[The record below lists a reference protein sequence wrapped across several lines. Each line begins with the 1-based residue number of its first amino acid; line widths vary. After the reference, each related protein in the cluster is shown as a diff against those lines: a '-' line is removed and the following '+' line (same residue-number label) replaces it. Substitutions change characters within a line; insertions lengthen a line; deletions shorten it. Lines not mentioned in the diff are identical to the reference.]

1 MGIISW
7 IMFYSKVKDIKN
19 RALLRK
25 KEKSKLLKSLFFFNL
40 MNRFKLKKKS
50 VKLEKVL
57 FAWRKLYSTNCVK
70 LNSKT
75 RVLRR
80 CVVSNRNRG
89 NLRSFGGLSR
99 IVLRNFIHSG
109 ILPGYK
115 KAVW

>member
-1 MGIISW
+1 
-7 IMFYSKVKDIKN
+7 
-19 RALLRK
+19 
-25 KEKSKLLKSLFFFNL
+25 

>member
-1 MGIISW
+1 MSRVGKKPIDLPDGTVVSIVENGIT
-7 IMFYSKVKDIKN
+7 IKGAKGELN
-19 RALLRK
+19 AIFP
-25 KEKSKLLKSLFFFNL
+25 E
-40 MNRFKLKKKS
+40 S